1 MATKETKDGLGYII
15 QAITNI
21 IEPKVADL
29 RYDKTYRAKV
39 TGKRDIGIYN
49 VEINRIEYQLNY
61 SGNLEIGDIVR
72 VKAPLNNFSD
82 IYIETVPGSG
92 GGSGGTENYNDLINK
107 PVLNT
112 NNTTGQNV
120 SSNEIIKGTISLHKI
135 AKTGDYNDLN
145 NKPLLKFIPISD
157 KGVAGG
163 VATLGANAKVIPS
176 QLPIAS
182 NNVLG
187 AIKVGANLNITSDG
201 TLNVLTSSGTVSDTL
216 PIGSIV
222 EWGSAAAP
230 ENWLIC
236 NGQELKRNEYPD
248 LFAAIGTTYGEGDGS
263 TTFNLPNMASK
274 FPIGYNSSDSDF
286 NSLGKTGGEK
296 THTLT
301 PPEMPAHRHQ
311 GLRWGNSDSEPLT
324 LNSGSSTG
332 YNLSYSGGNSG
343 LVNSITTALAGGSQ
357 AHNNMPPYLV
367 VNYIIK
373 AKQSAGVV
381 ATVVDNLNSSSTTDA
396 LSANQGK
403 ALKGYIADNDTM
415 ITTLQEDVINIEDN
429 ITKIKANYIPASQ
442 KGNANGV
449 ATLGND
455 VKVPDSQL
463 PIASDSK
470 LGVIKVG
477 ANLSIGADGT
487 LNAVGGGTGGVV
499 NETVIGSI
507 ALYAGEKIPDGWLIC
522 NGQIVYSKDY
532 PDLYKVIGNTYGGT
546 GVSGDFQVPD
556 LRDRVPLGLNNDTG
570 GLTDFIGYK
579 GGSAT
584 HTHTLNNAYGN
595 MYIGSEYMYYN
606 RKQNVTNNT
615 TIRKSVSGRYEE
627 NARTGNESDITLGGT
642 TDSASNMP
650 PYIKLNYIIKAK
662 ETNGVIASV
671 EDTLTSDSTKNAL
684 SAKQG
689 KILNGMIETLGTYS
703 TNEINTGKKWIDGK
717 PIYRKVFTT
726 TPTNTEANVV
736 EHNILNVDKIWISDK
751 SFLDVGGTSLPVNYY
766 RDANTF
772 IWAHIN
778 GGSYKYKISAPGWL
792 NHTMYLVVEYT
803 KTTD

>member
-112 NNTTGQNV
+112 NNTTEQNV

-145 NKPLLKFIPISD
+145 NKPSLKFIPISD
-157 KGVAGG
+157 KGVADG

-222 EWGSAAAP
+222 EWGSVTAP

-263 TTFNLPNMASK
+263 TTFKLPDMSSK

-296 THTLT
+296 EHTLT
-301 PPEMPAHRHQ
+301 IAEMPSHTHKT
-311 GLRWGNSDSEPLT
+311 WISDT
-324 LNSGSSTG
+324 ASGENGDG
-332 YNLSYSGGNSG
+332 YQNYFYGKGKYYNKTNASGGN
-343 LVNSITTALAGGSQ
+343 Q

-403 ALKGYIADNDTM
+403 ALKEYIADNDTM

-487 LNAVGGGTGGVV
+487 LNAVGGGASGVV

-556 LRDRVPLGLNNDTG
+556 LRDRVPLGLNNDAG
-570 GLTDFIGYK
+570 NLTDFIGYK

-615 TIRKSVSGRYEE
+615 TIRKSISGRYEE

-642 TDSASNMP
+642 TDSESNMP

-689 KILNGMIETLGTYS
+689 KILNGMIESLGTYS

-717 PIYRKVFTT
+717 PIYRKVISCGALPANS
-726 TPTNTEANVV
+726 TPKIVN
-736 EHNILNVDKIWISDK
+736 HNISDIDNSRMYGFAVRTSDK
-751 SFLDVGGTSLPVNYY
+751 REFPLPFSSADSNGNIQLDLTSTYIQITSNIDRSSFNTSYVIL
-766 RDANTF
+766 
-772 IWAHIN
+772 
-778 GGSYKYKISAPGWL
+778 
-792 NHTMYLVVEYT
+792 EYT

>member
-1 MATKETKDGLGYII
+1 MATKEIKDGLGYII

-145 NKPLLKFIPISD
+145 NKPSLKFIPISD
-157 KGVAGG
+157 KGVADG

-263 TTFNLPNMASK
+263 TTFKLPDMSSK

-301 PPEMPAHRHQ
+301 ITEMPSHTHKT
-311 GLRWGNSDSEPLT
+311 WISDT
-324 LNSGSSTG
+324 ASGENGDG
-332 YNLSYSGGNSG
+332 YQNYYYGKGKYYNKTNAS
-343 LVNSITTALAGGSQ
+343 GGSQ

-367 VNYIIK
+367 INYIIK

-403 ALKGYIADNDTM
+403 
-415 ITTLQEDVINIEDN
+415 V
-429 ITKIKANYIPASQ
+429 
-442 KGNANGV
+442 
-449 ATLGND
+449 
-455 VKVPDSQL
+455 
-463 PIASDSK
+463 
-470 LGVIKVG
+470 
-477 ANLSIGADGT
+477 
-487 LNAVGGGTGGVV
+487 
-499 NETVIGSI
+499 
-507 ALYAGEKIPDGWLIC
+507 
-522 NGQIVYSKDY
+522 
-532 PDLYKVIGNTYGGT
+532 
-546 GVSGDFQVPD
+546 
-556 LRDRVPLGLNNDTG
+556 
-570 GLTDFIGYK
+570 
-579 GGSAT
+579 
-584 HTHTLNNAYGN
+584 
-595 MYIGSEYMYYN
+595 
-606 RKQNVTNNT
+606 
-615 TIRKSVSGRYEE
+615 
-627 NARTGNESDITLGGT
+627 
-642 TDSASNMP
+642 
-650 PYIKLNYIIKAK
+650 
-662 ETNGVIASV
+662 
-671 EDTLTSDSTKNAL
+671 
-684 SAKQG
+684 
-689 KILNGMIETLGTYS
+689 LNGMIESLGTYS

-717 PIYRKVFTT
+717 PIYRKVISCGALPNSTT
-726 TPTNTEANVV
+726 KIVN
-736 EHNILNVDKIWISDK
+736 HNISDIDNSRMYGFAVRTSDK
-751 SFLDVGGTSLPVNYY
+751 REFPLPFSSADGNGNIQLDLTSTYIQITSNIDRSSFNTSYVIL
-766 RDANTF
+766 
-772 IWAHIN
+772 
-778 GGSYKYKISAPGWL
+778 
-792 NHTMYLVVEYT
+792 EYT